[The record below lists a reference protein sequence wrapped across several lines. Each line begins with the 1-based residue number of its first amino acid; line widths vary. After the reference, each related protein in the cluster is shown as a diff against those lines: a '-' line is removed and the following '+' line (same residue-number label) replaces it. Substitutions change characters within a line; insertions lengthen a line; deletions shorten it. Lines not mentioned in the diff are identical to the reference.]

1 MIENRN
7 IAGLTPFFPKHTDP
21 DGLFPFAYP
30 LSARNTAIILGN
42 RNPWLGGELGGNVHL
57 IYAGLGL
64 AVGVEINPLTG
75 QVCFFSKANG
85 RIGLGAFAGAGVKA
99 TGETGPYSKKTGPS
113 DYEEIG
119 VDAAIKA
126 GGKYSF
132 KPAWLP
138 TSGNASKNGLGIGVG
153 PNLGYG
159 LAAGYDWGRK
169 RSWCINAPDEQN
181 CNER

>member
-1 MIENRN
+1 ME
-7 IAGLTPFFPKHTDP
+7 
-21 DGLFPFAYP
+21 
-30 LSARNTAIILGN
+30 
-42 RNPWLGGELGGNVHL
+42 ELGWVL
-57 IYAGLGL
+57 LRERA
-64 AVGVEINPLTG
+64 
-75 QVCFFSKANG
+75 SKRLVKRARIPKRRG
-85 RIGLGAFAGAGVKA
+85 RA
-99 TGETGPYSKKTGPS
+99 T
-113 DYEEIG
+113 DEEIG